1 MISLSR
7 QSINPRATM
16 QPNPFEVCPGPQPLT
31 RVRSGLPVS
40 TLNRKRRLAVQRA
53 TRPRLLL
60 PALAEDNRHIA
71 RVAVGIL
78 VAIAALSGAVLLL
91 NA

>member
-1 MISLSR
+1 
-7 QSINPRATM
+7 M
-16 QPNPFEVCPGPQPLT
+16 QTNPFEVCPGPQPLT

-40 TLNRKRRLAVQRA
+40 TLNRKRRPVVQRA
-53 TRPRLLL
+53 TRPRLIL
-60 PALAEDNRHIA
+60 PAIVAEDNRHIA